1 MTSID
6 PEVLEKLRQYDTPTV
21 LNVIELFEVR
31 PRQEGFLNGEIKACF
46 PEMGPIV
53 GYASTA
59 TFQRATEPAEGDAYS
74 NLADQ
79 VGVFDEELPAPRIV
93 VFEDIDPEPC
103 GATFGEVMCTVYQN
117 FGCAGLITS
126 GGGRDLEQ
134 VRALGFPVFT
144 GGTIC
149 SHGYGQWLHVG
160 LPVRVGGLIVETG
173 NLLHADANGVTN
185 IPLEIASEIVDVAPE
200 YIAAEELVIGYNKAP
215 GEKNIAE
222 LVERAVACKAAIAEI
237 QRRVSRAK

>member
-1 MTSID
+1 MMVFQDLDD
-6 PEVLEKLRQYDTPTV
+6 PAV
-21 LNVIELFEVR
+21 
-31 PRQEGFLNGEIKACF
+31 A
-46 PEMGPIV
+46 
-53 GYASTA
+53 
-59 TFQRATEPAEGDAYS
+59 
-74 NLADQ
+74 
-79 VGVFDEELPAPRIV
+79 
-93 VFEDIDPEPC
+93 
-103 GATFGEVMCTVYQN
+103 ATFGEVMCSTYQA
-117 FGCAGLITS
+117 FGAAGLITS
-126 GGGRDLEQ
+126 GGGRDLAQ
-134 VRALGFPVFT
+134 VRELGFPVFT

-222 LVERAVACKAAIAEI
+222 LVERATASKATIAEI

>member
-1 MTSID
+1 MTISS
-6 PEVLEKLRQYDTPTV
+6 ETLKKLTSYDTPTIS
-21 LNVIELFEVR
+21 NVIEVFDVC
-31 PRQEGFLNGEIKACF
+31 PRNRGYMDGRIQAAF
-46 PEMGPIV
+46 PEMAPTVGFAVTTAFRADAPPVDGGTYCSFKEQLELFAAQPGPAMMV
-53 GYASTA
+53 
-59 TFQRATEPAEGDAYS
+59 FQDLDDPAVA
-74 NLADQ
+74 
-79 VGVFDEELPAPRIV
+79 
-93 VFEDIDPEPC
+93 
-103 GATFGEVMCTVYQN
+103 ATFGEVMCSTYQA
-117 FGCAGLITS
+117 FGAAGLITS

-222 LVERAVACKAAIAEI
+222 LVERATACKATIAEI